1 MLVLSTE
8 GLWLTDTFRHRAED
22 VNRYIPLG
30 KQHGKD
36 LKAVFLDWE
45 LILRKPSSGITTIYD
60 ESYL

>member
-1 MLVLSTE
+1 MLV
-8 GLWLTDTFRHRAED
+8 LTDTFRHRTD

-30 KQHGKD
+30 KQHGQD

-60 ESYL
+60 ESYLLLPYL